1 MCFESLKRQRF
12 KSLFFVLIAFSLPI
26 LSCCKAT
33 VESFSRHHKEELISK
48 YSNYPHWFWQMPH
61 SNDTLFAVG
70 YAQTYFYQ
78 ESSIE
83 EATTNGIQILAKY
96 ISVRIHGERGSKD
109 TILGPEFA
117 GEDFKEEI
125 EEGVF
130 DIVKK
135 NYKVIATE
143 TVGNITLVLMCMG
156 EVPTLS
162 STKGFNRESPSWVS
176 ELPQRDGYLYA
187 VGQSSSQFHEEE
199 TWQLAEY
206 NARVGLALSF
216 FSQLRSL
223 GKKFNKNLNTASA
236 VKTDVV
242 LRRIQVVERWFDPEN
257 RIAYVLVRMPFES
270 NNEDVMVTSKK
281 LFNQR
286 LIVILNEPENK

>member
-117 GEDFKEEI
+117 GEDFKEEL

-143 TVGNITLVLMCMG
+143 IVGNITLVLLCIG

-162 STKGFNRESPSWVS
+162 STKGFDQEAPEWLSK
-176 ELPQRDGYLYA
+176 LPENPGFVYA
-187 VGQSSSQFHEEE
+187 VGQSSLQFHEEE
-199 TWQLAEY
+199 IC
-206 NARVGLALSF
+206 R
-216 FSQLRSL
+216 
-223 GKKFNKNLNTASA
+223 
-236 VKTDVV
+236 
-242 LRRIQVVERWFDPEN
+242 
-257 RIAYVLVRMPFES
+257 
-270 NNEDVMVTSKK
+270 
-281 LFNQR
+281 
-286 LIVILNEPENK
+286 